1 MSTQVQSSQ
10 SQHFFGQLLRDVTCG
25 SNLWARVGA
34 RPEAFAVAPLSDQA
48 LRLAVSHSGNTFP
61 HHLICA
67 TNIITVNF

>member
-10 SQHFFGQLLRDVTCG
+10 SHLLGQLLRDVTHC
-25 SNLWARVGA
+25 SSLWARVGA
-34 RPEAFAVAPLSDQA
+34 RHEVATPALDQA

-61 HHLICA
+61 HQLICA